1 LLSNLSNIQIG
12 FLLSACAALTTLF
25 GWGVVS
31 LKRKLSELLIAI
43 CLVLAAAAMI
53 LVSALELIPAAA
65 SAGLPFESILSWIII
80 GVLLVALMRF
90 AAMKLE
96 SGGNPLK
103 RSALL
108 VSSAI
113 ILHNLPEGS
122 VAISTSI
129 VDLNSGLISAIA
141 ISLHNIPEGLAIALT
156 AVAAG
161 MSNKR
166 VLALV
171 VAATL
176 AELIGALVVFY
187 EGRLLSEV
195 EVAKL
200 LLVVA
205 GIMCTVAITELIPS
219 GLNSWWKSRRWNAAN
234 RGFEP

>member
-1 LLSNLSNIQIG
+1 MSNLSNIQIG
-12 FLLSACAALTTLF
+12 FFLSALAALTTLV
-25 GWGVVS
+25 GWGVVP
-31 LKRKLSELLIAI
+31 LKKKLSESLVAI
-43 CLVLAAAAMI
+43 CLMLAAAAMI

-65 SAGLPFESILSWIII
+65 SAGLPLASILSWLII
-80 GVLLVALMRF
+80 GVLIVAFLRF

-103 RSALL
+103 KSALL
-108 VSSAI
+108 VSCAI

-122 VAISTSI
+122 VAISSTI
-129 VDLNSGLISAIA
+129 VDINSGLISAIA

-161 MSNKR
+161 ISNKK
-166 VLALV
+166 VLAFV

-205 GIMCTVAITELIPS
+205 GIMCTVAMTELIPS
-219 GLNSWWKSRRWNAAN
+219 GLNSSWKSRRWNSAN
-234 RGFEP
+234 RRFEP

>member
-12 FLLSACAALTTLF
+12 FFLSALAALTTLV
-25 GWGVVS
+25 GWGVVP
-31 LKRKLSELLIAI
+31 LKKKLSESLVAI
-43 CLVLAAAAMI
+43 CLMLAAAAMI

-65 SAGLPFESILSWIII
+65 SAGLPLASILSWLII
-80 GVLLVALMRF
+80 GVLIVAFLRF

-103 RSALL
+103 KSALL
-108 VSSAI
+108 VSCAI

-122 VAISTSI
+122 VAISSTI
-129 VDLNSGLISAIA
+129 VDINSGLISAIA

-166 VLALV
+166 VLAFV

-205 GIMCTVAITELIPS
+205 GIMCTVAMTELIPS
-219 GLNSWWKSRRWNAAN
+219 GLKFLRSGSSNKERDRRT
-234 RGFEP
+234 

>member
-12 FLLSACAALTTLF
+12 FLLSACAALATLF

-31 LKRKLSELLIAI
+31 LKRKLSELLIDI

>member
-1 LLSNLSNIQIG
+1 
-12 FLLSACAALTTLF
+12 
-25 GWGVVS
+25 
-31 LKRKLSELLIAI
+31 
-43 CLVLAAAAMI
+43 
-53 LVSALELIPAAA
+53 
-65 SAGLPFESILSWIII
+65 
-80 GVLLVALMRF
+80 
-90 AAMKLE
+90 
-96 SGGNPLK
+96 
-103 RSALL
+103 
-108 VSSAI
+108 
-113 ILHNLPEGS
+113 
-122 VAISTSI
+122 
-129 VDLNSGLISAIA
+129 
-141 ISLHNIPEGLAIALT
+141 HNIPEGLAIALT

-166 VLALV
+166 VLAFV

-219 GLNSWWKSRRWNAAN
+219 GLNSSWKSRRWNAAN